1 MDPVVISY
9 FPGAGGF
16 RFIHHLLGKS
26 FDQNLQGNYHNV
38 RLVDHERL
46 MYHNPADEY
55 RYPTPSDESLVTDPA
70 PIAHTHAINS
80 DIIRKVYPGRKII
93 KIKSN
98 LVDALTRY
106 WNVDGV
112 QHHQQDIENLGLN
125 TVFVKVMNFHYQY
138 YFTTGVDWDADQLID
153 LESGRDEFSVFMRD
167 QLKHHQESDTY
178 RYLKNWQL
186 VTQFNM
192 DF

>member
-1 MDPVVISY
+1 MDPVVVSY

-26 FDQNLQGNYHNV
+26 FNQNPRGNYHHDGS
-38 RLVDHERL
+38 VDDSM
-46 MYHNPADEY
+46 MYYNPADQY
-55 RYPTPSDESLVTDPA
+55 RYPTQATQEEIKDPA
-70 PIAHTHAINS
+70 PIAYTHAINT
-80 DIIRKVYPGRKII
+80 DIIKKVYPGRRII

-98 LVDALTRY
+98 LVDALARY

-125 TVFVKVMNFHYQY
+125 TVFIKVMHFHWQY
-138 YFTTGVDWDADQLID
+138 YFTTGVDWYADQLINID
-153 LESGRDEFSVFMRD
+153 LDPDEFSVFMRD
-167 QLKHHQESDTY
+167 QLEHNRLSDAY

-186 VTQFNM
+186 VAQCNM